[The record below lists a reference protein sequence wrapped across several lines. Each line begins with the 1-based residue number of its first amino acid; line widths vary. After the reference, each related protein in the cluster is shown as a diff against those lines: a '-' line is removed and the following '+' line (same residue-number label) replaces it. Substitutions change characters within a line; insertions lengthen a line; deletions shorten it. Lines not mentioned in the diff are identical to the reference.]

1 MPLPFLAIKGLAGKA
16 AAAGKKAVGKIAA
29 RKGTTAA
36 AKKATTTAKKA
47 GATATLSPAAANFVR
62 TAILGVPGKI
72 TGGLKYGAKKIAA
85 LRNKAA
91 AKKAGTVGVGVVA
104 GAGVT
109 HHLHQQRQREEQRRQ
124 EEKEKG
130 QQVTTFQVHQQR
142 KEEQRRQ
149 VEQGRQVQDEIRQDY
164 RRQEEGAFADTE
176 QMFSDTP
183 KIKTIWKQFFPPFI
197 FSLLILLFLFVLSER
212 DRK

>member
-1 MPLPFLAIKGLAGKA
+1 MPLLTGLAGLAKGAKA
-16 AAAGKKAVGKIAA
+16 IGGKIAA
-29 RKGTTAA
+29 RKGATAA

-85 LRNKAA
+85 LRNKAV

-130 QQVTTFQVHQQR
+130 QQVITFQVHQQR

-149 VEQGRQVQDEIRQDY
+149 VEQGRQEQDEIRQDY
-164 RRQEEGAFADTE
+164 RRQEGETIFTDTATA
-176 QMFSDTP
+176 QMFSDRP
-183 KIKTIWKQFFPPFI
+183 KIKTIWKKFFPPFI

>member
-1 MPLPFLAIKGLAGKA
+1 MPIFKIPLITKIGSKIART
-16 AAAGKKAVGKIAA
+16 KKETVLRTGAVG
-29 RKGTTAA
+29 
-36 AKKATTTAKKA
+36 A
-47 GATATLSPAAANFVR
+47 G
-62 TAILGVPGKI
+62 
-72 TGGLKYGAKKIAA
+72 
-85 LRNKAA
+85 
-91 AKKAGTVGVGVVA
+91 VGVG
-104 GAGVT
+104 
-109 HHLHQQRQREEQRRQ
+109 HRLNQQRRREEQRRQ

-142 KEEQRRQ
+142 KEEERRQ